1 MQGLG
6 KIQNC
11 GCGISMTFSV
21 SQRSARSELLVR
33 SGKGTFVHS
42 FKYLF
47 MTFFVPNIVL
57 STGNKTDRQKQPW
70 FLPSQSLQTCWGER
84 ATEKYKYELLWCTH
98 HDSARQDLKNVQVT
112 IAP

>member
-11 GCGISMTFSV
+11 GCGVLMTFSL
-21 SQRSARSELLVR
+21 SQRSAKSELLVR

-47 MTFFVPNIVL
+47 MTFFVPSIVL
-57 STGNKTDRQKQPW
+57 STGDKTDRQKQPCK
-70 FLPSQSLQTCWGER
+70 LPSHSLQTRWGE
-84 ATEKYKYELLWCTH
+84 
-98 HDSARQDLKNVQVT
+98 
-112 IAP
+112 